1 MLNLKKLIGIVAP
14 KEVRVLIQGERGTG
28 KELVA
33 DAIHRLSNRR
43 KMPLIKINCAV
54 LSRDLLASELF
65 GHVKGSFTG
74 ATSTRTGLIAAADRG
89 TLFLDEIGDLSL
101 DAQAALLRFLQ
112 EGEVRPIGSLQTLK
126 VDVRVISA
134 TNHNLEDLMKKGAF
148 REDLYDRLSGFV
160 LEVPPLRDRRED
172 IPDLIDH
179 FIEKYNQRYHEN
191 LRGFT
196 KEAMATFLDYPWK
209 GNVRELENMVSRA
222 VILSQGKREIGLS
235 QIPALLSRQSFKFLG
250 NSKQK
255 IILKVAKEKGRITVK
270 DLQPKLRISERA
282 IRNHLRQLVKSG
294 LLKPE
299 GSRKNMGY
307 TLPGHLN

>member
-255 IILKVAKEKGRITVK
+255 IILKVAKEK
-270 DLQPKLRISERA
+270 D
-282 IRNHLRQLVKSG
+282 RQG
-294 LLKPE
+294 
-299 GSRKNMGY
+299 
-307 TLPGHLN
+307 